1 MIDCGGCVG
10 WGVYTGFGAGV
21 GFGAGGAVATFTAA
35 LGLFV
40 GSSSRIGYLLPWFAR
55 FLQVAPLLYLVL

>member
-10 WGVYTGFGAGV
+10 WGLYTGFGAGA

-35 LGLFV
+35 FGLLTGFFFV
-40 GSSSRIGYLLPWFAR
+40 T
-55 FLQVAPLLYLVL
+55 